1 MRLFSVYQGVGNFRT
16 LVSRISFSLF
26 LSPFLRLS
34 FPPAPSITRA
44 CNRAVAEHDFDFA
57 EDKSQ
62 FVYVSFGERDR
73 TPSCEG
79 FGRRQ
84 DLPLLPILRISK
96 AIPGLSPSLSLSVR
110 TLPPTLFVF
119 SSNPVSILHRSF
131 ASLPSRRLLHCAF
144 ALEVISKNF
153 WRWIVPRDGNRRPTL
168 PAAFTQTTGET
179 TFPSVR
185 ATVLRLTISERN
197 NIQNSRATLF
207 LSLSLSLC
215 DEEVSCTSAVSP
227 RAGQMKFSAI

>member
-96 AIPGLSPSLSLSVR
+96 AIPGLSPSLSLRSHPASHPLCLLFKPRVD
-110 TLPPTLFVF
+110 PP
-119 SSNPVSILHRSF
+119 SF
-131 ASLPSRRLLHCAF
+131 FRLASLASSPPLRFRSRGNLQELLEMDRPAGWKPTPDF
-144 ALEVISKNF
+144 TRGIYANN
-153 WRWIVPRDGNRRPTL
+153 RGNYV
-168 PAAFTQTTGET
+168 
-179 TFPSVR
+179 SVGAR
-185 ATVLRLTISERN
+185 HGS
-197 NIQNSRATLF
+197 
-207 LSLSLSLC
+207 
-215 DEEVSCTSAVSP
+215 SAHNQ
-227 RAGQMKFSAI
+227 REK